1 MGIYMNDNLNVV
13 FSKALADETRQEIM
27 RLTCCQ
33 WLSVNEIVANLNV
46 SQPTVSHHLAVLRS
60 ADLVEVREEGKQTFY
75 RLNENK
81 VVRCC
86 GELML
91 AFAPG
96 NEMTQTVKK
105 CCM

>member
-1 MGIYMNDNLNVV
+1 MSKNINVV
-13 FSKALADETRQEIM
+13 FSKALADETRQDIM

-33 WLSVNEIVANLNV
+33 WLSVSEIVSHLDV
-46 SQPTVSHHLAVLRS
+46 SQPTVSHHLAVLRA

-75 RLNENK
+75 RLNEEK

-86 GELML
+86 GELL
-91 AFAPG
+91 LKFAPG
-96 NEMTQTVKK
+96 NEMTEAVKK